1 MIFKI
6 LLPRANLRGGYVVL
20 LGYLLNALFALECFS
35 GDAGFAL
42 GSEMSSLSF
51 HMSDFGV
58 ICPSQTSQSFNK
70 TLAPFCGT
78 TSDFTDSILIETMV
92 RLK

>member
-35 GDAGFAL
+35 GDAGFEL
-42 GSEMSSLSF
+42 GSVVPPRNL
-51 HMSDFGV
+51 
-58 ICPSQTSQSFNK
+58 
-70 TLAPFCGT
+70 
-78 TSDFTDSILIETMV
+78 DS
-92 RLK
+92 R